1 MPPDNCDDDRK
12 LRLAPKVTCQE
23 VQSSGSQT
31 QSSLGHHLL
40 VAFEKCDHTYHIGTC
55 ILDGPPAEKMVGLKE
70 WRFSHIRRRQAVA
83 MYLLCKTAYIAVGKL
98 GVSIAPR
105 DMKRRSASLTGRQ
118 PLNDLEIQSLHE
130 TVFEALVR
138 NEALTRGYARPSALV
153 DSADMFVR
161 VLPSFRERPEEGV
174 AASSERPA
182 LVVALEVDR
191 CRVSLFIFMTALSG
205 IIVGASIGIK
215 TRDIGLGA
223 EIGGAV
229 FTFVTVLQGT
239 MILMYK

>member
-1 MPPDNCDDDRK
+1 MLPDNCDDDRK
-12 LRLAPKVTCQE
+12 LRLDPKVTCQE
-23 VQSSGSQT
+23 VQSSEAHT
-31 QSSLGHHLL
+31 QSSLGRPLL

-55 ILDGPPAEKMVGLKE
+55 ILDGPPAENMVGLKK
-70 WRFSHIRRRQAVA
+70 WRVSYIGRRQAVA
-83 MYLLCKTAYIAVGKL
+83 VYLLCKTAYIAVGTL

-118 PLNDLEIQSLHE
+118 PPNDLEIQSLHE

-174 AASSERPA
+174 AASSERHA

-191 CRVSLFIFMTALSG
+191 CRVSLFVFIIALFG
-205 IIVGASIGIK
+205 IVVGVSIGVVK
-215 TRDIGLGA
+215 EDSGLGS
-223 EIGGAV
+223 EIGGAI